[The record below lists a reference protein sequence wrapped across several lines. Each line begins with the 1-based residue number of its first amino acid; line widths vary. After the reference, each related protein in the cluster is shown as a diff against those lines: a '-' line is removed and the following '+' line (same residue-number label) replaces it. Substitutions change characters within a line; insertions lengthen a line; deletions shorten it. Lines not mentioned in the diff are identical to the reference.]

1 MTAVAWSDEPWNETD
16 RTWQE
21 GDGRY
26 GCLATLAF
34 VCLVAWMLVA
44 IAVG

>member
-1 MTAVAWSDEPWNETD
+1 MTGVVWSDEPWCDECS
-16 RTWQE
+16 TWKE

-26 GCLATLAF
+26 GCLASLAI

>member
-1 MTAVAWSDEPWNETD
+1 MPWSDEPWCSED
-16 RTWQE
+16 STWQE
-21 GDGRY
+21 NDGRY
-26 GCLATLAF
+26 GCLAALTI

>member
-1 MTAVAWSDEPWNETD
+1 MTAVAWSDEPWEEND

-26 GCLATLAF
+26 GCLATLVL

-44 IAVG
+44 IAVD

>member
-1 MTAVAWSDEPWNETD
+1 MTTVAWSDEPWEEPD
-16 RTWQE
+16 RAWQD

-26 GCLATLAF
+26 GCLATLTL
-34 VCLVAWMLVA
+34 VCLVAWVLVA

>member
-1 MTAVAWSDEPWNETD
+1 MTAVAWSDGPWEEPD

-21 GDGRY
+21 DDGRY
-26 GCLATLAF
+26 GCLATLTL

>member
-1 MTAVAWSDEPWNETD
+1 MTAVAWSDEPWCSEDNM
-16 RTWQE
+16 WQE
-21 GDGRY
+21 DGCRY
-26 GCLATLAF
+26 GCLAALTL

>member
-1 MTAVAWSDEPWNETD
+1 MAWSDEPWEEPD
-16 RTWQE
+16 RAWKE
-21 GDGRY
+21 GDGHY
-26 GCLATLAF
+26 GCLATLTL

>member
-1 MTAVAWSDEPWNETD
+1 MAWSDEPWCDED
-16 RTWQE
+16 RSWQD

-26 GCLATLAF
+26 GCLAALT
-34 VCLVAWMLVA
+34 VSCLVAWMLVA